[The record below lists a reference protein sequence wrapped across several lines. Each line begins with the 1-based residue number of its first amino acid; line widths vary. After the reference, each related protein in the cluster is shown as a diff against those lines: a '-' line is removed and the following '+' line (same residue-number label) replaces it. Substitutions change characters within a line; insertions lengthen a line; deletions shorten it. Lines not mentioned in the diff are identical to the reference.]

1 MAADDDDF
9 DVRAACTVVAS
20 LTLRRADVQKLKVR
34 RRELS
39 DTLAAVRGQIGKQ
52 AECNLFVAEGLLR
65 RLPTRDAAA
74 LLAKQLEELDAAISR
89 EEEKLEA
96 EEIHCRGLPDWIIEA
111 AR

>member
-52 AECNLFVAEGLLR
+52 AECDIFVAEGLLR

-74 LLAKQLEELDAAISR
+74 LLAKQLEELDVSISR

-111 AR
+111 AQ